1 MQRITSLAGTAFL
14 ILVIV
19 GWIGYLIRSPM
30 PLVHGRV
37 KVDGLAGSVEIYR
50 DDWGVP
56 HIYADTTEALFFAQ
70 GYVHAQD
77 RFWQI
82 EFWRR
87 LGSGRLSEIFGEAP
101 LGTDRF
107 IRVQGWHRIAARE
120 ETLLD
125 EASRTVLQSYTDGV
139 NAYINSQQRLGL
151 EFALLGLQGV
161 NFTLDPWTI
170 VNTLTW
176 AKAQAWDLGGNMD
189 SELERVALLQQVG
202 LERTQELLPTYPEKH
217 PLIVP
222 DGLVFEQLD
231 VIAMRSD
238 VLALKTTL
246 NAEGAGL
253 GSNSWVI
260 AGNLTDTGKPYL
272 ANDPHLGIQMPSFWY

>member
-1 MQRITSLAGTAFL
+1 MSKSECGLGKTLVRVPINQKRRRAKVSKMQRILSAAGTAFLIL

-37 KVDGLAGSVEIYR
+37 EVEGLSGSVEIYR

-77 RFWQI
+77 RFWQM

-87 LGSGRLSEIFGEAP
+87 LGSGRLSEIFGEAT

-107 IRVQGWHRIAARE
+107 IRVQGWHRIAAQE
-120 ETLLD
+120 EALLD
-125 EASRTVLQSYTDGV
+125 EASRTALQSYADGV
-139 NAYINSQQRLGL
+139 NAYINAQSRLGL

-161 NFTLDPWTI
+161 NFTLEPWTV

-176 AKAQAWDLGGNMD
+176 GKAQAWDLGGNMD
-189 SELERVALLQQVG
+189 SELERVAL
-202 LERTQELLPTYPEKH
+202 
-217 PLIVP
+217 I
-222 DGLVFEQLD
+222 LD
-231 VIAMRSD
+231 SGKNHNYVR
-238 VLALKTTL
+238 LA
-246 NAEGAGL
+246 
-253 GSNSWVI
+253 
-260 AGNLTDTGKPYL
+260 
-272 ANDPHLGIQMPSFWY
+272 